1 MRVVFMGTGEIGVPA
16 FRWLLDSPGC
26 EVVAAVTQPD
36 KPAGRKLAL
45 RASAIKQLAV
55 ERGVPVLQPVKM
67 RAAEAVAEIVALRA
81 DVIVV
86 MAYGQILPKAVLD
99 AGRLACL
106 NLHASLLPRWRGAAP
121 IQAAI
126 EAGDAASG
134 VTVMYMAEGLDTG
147 DILLTRATPI
157 TDADT
162 GGSLHDRLAEVAAA
176 ALAEVLPLV
185 AAGNAPRT
193 PQDEVGATYAAKL
206 SRENGAIDWAA
217 TPAEIDRRIRAM
229 NPWPAAHT
237 FLPTPAGPR
246 QLKIF
251 SCLPRYDVAGPGGV
265 VLEHLPEDLAD
276 TGRDAPA
283 PCKESGRPGPG
294 NMRHGIL
301 VGTGHGA
308 VLLSDVQMEGKK
320 RMSAEEF
327 LRGHPVAPGTLL
339 GGR

>member
-1 MRVVFMGTGEIGVPA
+1 MRAVFMGTGEIGVPA
-16 FRWLLDSPGC
+16 FRWLLDSPEW

-36 KPAGRKLAL
+36 KPAGRKLEL
-45 RASAIKQLAV
+45 RAPAIKQLAL

-99 AGRLACL
+99 AARLACL

-134 VTVMYMAEGLDTG
+134 VTVMHMAEGLDTG
-147 DILLTRATPI
+147 DILLMRETPI
-157 TDADT
+157 TGTDT
-162 GGSLHDRLAEVAAA
+162 GGSLHGRLGLIAAE
-176 ALAEVLPLV
+176 ALAEALPLV
-185 AAGNAPRT
+185 AAGSAPRI
-193 PQDEVGATYAAKL
+193 PQDETRANYAPKL
-206 SRENGAIDWAA
+206 TRENGLIDWRA

-246 QLKIF
+246 QLKVFAGSPEPGI
-251 SCLPRYDVAGPGGV
+251 AGPPGE
-265 VLEHLPEDLAD
+265 VLRAD
-276 TGRDAPA
+276 ERGL
-283 PCKESGRPGPG
+283 
-294 NMRHGIL
+294 L
-301 VGTGHGA
+301 VGAAGGA
-308 VLLSDVQMEGKK
+308 VLLDDVQLEGKK
-320 RMSAEEF
+320 RMSAGEF
-327 LRGHPVAPGTLL
+327 LRGHAVAAGTAL
-339 GGR
+339 GAAAVS